1 MRFQALSAAA
11 TPGAMQTL
19 VKDYDE
25 AIPEHD
31 ALTLVPLAVLDF
43 LCIHLF
49 TDGNG
54 RVFSVF
60 TVLTI
65 FSVC

>member
-1 MRFQALSAAA
+1 
-11 TPGAMQTL
+11 MQTL
-19 VKDYDE
+19 IKDYDE